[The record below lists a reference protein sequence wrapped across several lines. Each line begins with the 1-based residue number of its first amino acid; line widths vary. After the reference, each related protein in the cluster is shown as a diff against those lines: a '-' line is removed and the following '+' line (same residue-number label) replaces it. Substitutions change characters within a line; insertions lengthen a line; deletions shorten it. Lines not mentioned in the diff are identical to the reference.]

1 MIKVIVMDVDGVL
14 TDGRI
19 IIDENGIE
27 YKFFDVKDGH
37 IFHIAQKHGIKIAFI
52 SGRYSKVTTLRAKEL
67 NVELCIQ
74 NQLNKLQAL
83 DYIKDYYNA
92 DYSELAYIGD
102 DIIDIEPMKKCAFSA
117 SPKDA
122 HIKVKMTANFISTK
136 EGGRGAVRETVEKI
150 LELNGVKNFWD

>member
-19 IIDENGIE
+19 IIDENGTE

-52 SGRYSKVTTLRAKEL
+52 SGRYSKVTTIRAKEL

-74 NQLNKLQAL
+74 NQLNKLEAL
-83 DYIKDYYNA
+83 EYIKNYYNVEYH
-92 DYSELAYIGD
+92 DIAYIGD
-102 DIIDIEPMKKCAFSA
+102 DIIDIAPMERCGFSA
-117 SPKDA
+117 TPKDA
-122 HIKVKMTANFISTK
+122 HIKTKMAANFISSK
-136 EGGRGAVRETVEKI
+136 NGGRGAVREIVEEI
-150 LELNGVKNFWD
+150 LKLNNIKNFWD